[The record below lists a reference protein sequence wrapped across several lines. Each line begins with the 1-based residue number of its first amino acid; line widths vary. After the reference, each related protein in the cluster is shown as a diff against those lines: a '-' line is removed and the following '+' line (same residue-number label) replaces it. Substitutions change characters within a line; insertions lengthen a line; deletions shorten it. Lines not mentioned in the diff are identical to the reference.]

1 MLAEKFRLKHIA
13 RDIEAGDLM
22 ENFFVWAVA
31 SVIVIRV
38 FLTLTGYPQI
48 LPAEDIHIAHTLFG
62 GFLMLI
68 ALTISFIF
76 LNREAKQIAA
86 VIGGIGFGT
95 FIDELGKFITKN
107 NDYHYEPAIALIY
120 IILATIF
127 LISRI
132 IEKYFTF
139 SPEEYAVNAVE
150 MAKQAL
156 VHDLE
161 KDERSL
167 SLKYLKKADQD
178 NPLVII
184 LAKVLEEIQPVPNK
198 NATPFHRFRNFLK
211 SLYFRLIENPN
222 FNSLLI
228 IFFVS
233 YSTINFAQAF
243 FNFRN
248 VDSFFEWG
256 HLLSSIVSGIFVLTG
271 VFSLIRKTRKKAYTS
286 FRFAV
291 LVHIF
296 LTQFFLFVENQFSAV
311 FTLAASLVIW
321 NTLQYLMSEEKLY
334 LHTH

>member
-1 MLAEKFRLKHIA
+1 M
-13 RDIEAGDLM
+13 DAGDLM
-22 ENFFVWAVA
+22 ENFFVWAVV
-31 SVIVIRV
+31 SVIGIRV
-38 FLTLTGYPQI
+38 FLSLTGYPQI

-62 GFLMLI
+62 GFLMLF
-68 ALTISFIF
+68 ALSISFVF
-76 LNREAKQIAA
+76 LNREAKQIASI
-86 VIGGIGFGT
+86 IGGIGFGT

-127 LISRI
+127 LISRV

-150 MAKQAL
+150 MVKQAL

-161 KDERSL
+161 KNERSL
-167 SLKYLKKADQD
+167 SLKYLKKANQD
-178 NPLVII
+178 NPLVAT
-184 LAKVLEEIQPVPNK
+184 LKMVLQKIQPIPNK

-211 SLYFRLIENPN
+211 SLYFRLIKNPN

-233 YSTINFAQAF
+233 YSTVNFFQALL
-243 FNFRN
+243 NFKN

-256 HLLSSIVSGIFVLTG
+256 HIASTLVSGLFVLAGVSSI
-271 VFSLIRKTRKKAYTS
+271 IRKSRKKAYTS

-296 LTQFFLFVENQFSAV
+296 LTQFFLFVENQFAAV
-311 FTLAASLVIW
+311 LTLAASIVIW
-321 NTLQYLMSEEKLY
+321 NTLQYLISEEKL
-334 LHTH
+334 LGKKEKLILQVKSE